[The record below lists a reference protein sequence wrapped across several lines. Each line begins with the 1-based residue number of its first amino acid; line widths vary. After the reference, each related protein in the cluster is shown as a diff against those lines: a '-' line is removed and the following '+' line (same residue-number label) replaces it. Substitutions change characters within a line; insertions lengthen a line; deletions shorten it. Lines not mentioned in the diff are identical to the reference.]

1 MRKILTIVCLTL
13 ACGLLRAEVYTG
25 NCGAESDPSNIQW
38 RLDTETGWLEF
49 TGSGLMKDDFYQSKA
64 PWAAYNSS
72 IQYVRLASGIT
83 SVGNYA
89 FKGCYN
95 LLSVDMPATVTRIG
109 KEAFR
114 DCYKLAM
121 SGLHEGV
128 TSVGDYAFATCYQ
141 IKSFTIPTTLK
152 AIAAGMFYS
161 GSLESITLHNN
172 LTEIGNWAFYGN
184 QDLTAIDLPGSLLT
198 IGFKAFHY
206 SGLTALTVPNSVTTI
221 DNNAFQDCESLVTVT
236 LGTGLT
242 RIQAYVFDGC
252 ESLTDITIPE
262 GITHISD
269 YAFMFCKALPSLH
282 LPASL
287 QFVGEES
294 FSGCTGLEQL
304 TCEAVNPPYGQYR
317 VFYRIDNTIPVYV
330 PAQSVTAYQQDS
342 YWSYFTNIQPIGG
355 TPTGAATATACPAP
369 LPAKTLRNGQHL
381 IILPAQDNE
390 QSAQSITYH
399 ISGIPCR

>member
-114 DCYKLAM
+114 DCY
-121 SGLHEGV
+121 
-128 TSVGDYAFATCYQ
+128 
-141 IKSFTIPTTLK
+141 
-152 AIAAGMFYS
+152 
-161 GSLESITLHNN
+161 
-172 LTEIGNWAFYGN
+172 
-184 QDLTAIDLPGSLLT
+184 
-198 IGFKAFHY
+198 
-206 SGLTALTVPNSVTTI
+206 
-221 DNNAFQDCESLVTVT
+221 
-236 LGTGLT
+236 
-242 RIQAYVFDGC
+242 
-252 ESLTDITIPE
+252 
-262 GITHISD
+262 
-269 YAFMFCKALPSLH
+269 
-282 LPASL
+282 
-287 QFVGEES
+287 
-294 FSGCTGLEQL
+294 
-304 TCEAVNPPYGQYR
+304 
-317 VFYRIDNTIPVYV
+317 
-330 PAQSVTAYQQDS
+330 
-342 YWSYFTNIQPIGG
+342 WSYFTNIQPIGG

-369 LPAKTLRNGQHL
+369 LPAKTLRNGQLL
-381 IILPAQDNE
+381 IILPE
-390 QSAQSITYH
+390 QSTTYH